1 MLYSN
6 PKSWKLQTNS
16 NLLNIIVLLEGE
28 IQKYHNY
35 YMENIFWTPSTWLTR
50 WGWEH
55 NCPIIC
61 LLSVHR
67 LTRWDW
73 EHNCPIIC
81 LLSAH
86 RVKVAKRTARLIS
99 SRHSPAPPRV
109 NPSPEILSGTP
120 GFSRLLSDFK
130 SFLENGN
137 HRLPFNKKTLS
148 MQSRSWLYEYLWSS
162 QSWILCFRAARLPKG
177 LLCFPV
183 CTMKPPDDAVFQPEL
198 WLACS

>member
-61 LLSVHR
+61 LLS
-67 LTRWDW
+67 
-73 EHNCPIIC
+73 
-81 LLSAH
+81 AH
-86 RVKVAKRTARLIS
+86 RMKVAKRTARLIS

-130 SFLENGN
+130 SFLETVN

-148 MQSRSWLYEYLWSS
+148 MQSHSWLYEYLWSS
-162 QSWILCFRAARLPKG
+162 QSWILCFRAALLPKG

-183 CTMKPPDDAVFQPEL
+183 CTMKPPDDAVFQPEF
-198 WLACS
+198 WPACS